1 MYIPHVPSKGPHF
14 RKPACLWDAGGPD
27 ARCPSHDAPEPKEN
41 KMTERIREW
50 GFFGTLGRV
59 AFALVMVAMALLCMH
74 MEYEDLVA
82 GAIH

>member
-1 MYIPHVPSKGPHF
+1 
-14 RKPACLWDAGGPD
+14 
-27 ARCPSHDAPEPKEN
+27 
-41 KMTERIREW
+41 MTERIREW